1 MNELEFEPRLRQLV
15 DWSAAAWAALIGGT
29 LFLLINLI
37 LTTTALDG
45 NPWIVIRLIASIVMG
60 DGVLAPPATFD
71 AGILAVALVI
81 HYVLSFVFAA
91 VLVFALH
98 RWGLIVGI
106 LGGAVMGLFLFAINF
121 LSFTYFFPQFFA
133 MATWVMVLSH
143 VLFGASVGG
152 IYEALEVV
160 VYVTTD
166 GERVT
171 EEA

>member
-1 MNELEFEPRLRQLV
+1 MTELEFEPRLRQLV

-60 DGVLAPPATFD
+60 PEILAPPATFH
-71 AGILAVALVI
+71 AGALAAALVI
-81 HYVLSFVFAA
+81 HYVLSFAFTA
-91 VLVFALH
+91 VVVIALH

-106 LGGAVMGLFLFAINF
+106 LGGALMGLFLYLINF
-121 LSFTYFFPQFFA
+121 YSFTYFFPQFFA
-133 MATWVMVLSH
+133 MNTWVMAFTH
-143 VLFGASVGG
+143 VLFGAAVGG

-160 VYVTTD
+160 VYVSTD
-166 GERVT
+166 GQPVEK
-171 EEA
+171 EA